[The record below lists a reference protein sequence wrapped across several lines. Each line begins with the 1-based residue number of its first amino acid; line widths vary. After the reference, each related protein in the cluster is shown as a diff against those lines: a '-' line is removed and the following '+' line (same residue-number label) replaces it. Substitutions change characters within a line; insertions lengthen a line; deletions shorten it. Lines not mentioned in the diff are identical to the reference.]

1 MTIYEMSKD
10 DAHCKQLLPMLFAVA
25 LLLITTLPNSCALG
39 CVQLQNGIPIGGSH
53 QYVPIEVTGNLGKNT
68 YTQTHSRPIKSE
80 YLTENNWSYMV
91 VKQCRALV
99 QFLFPS
105 HPGMKRG
112 NPDQFKNIME
122 EK

>member
-80 YLTENNWSYMV
+80 YLTENN
-91 VKQCRALV
+91 
-99 QFLFPS
+99 
-105 HPGMKRG
+105 
-112 NPDQFKNIME
+112 
-122 EK
+122 